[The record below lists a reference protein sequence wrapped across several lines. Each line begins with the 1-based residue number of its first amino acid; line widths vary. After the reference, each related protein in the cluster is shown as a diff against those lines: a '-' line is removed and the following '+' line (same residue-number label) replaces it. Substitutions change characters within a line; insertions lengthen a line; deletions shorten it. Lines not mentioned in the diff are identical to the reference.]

1 MIERVERRAQLE
13 GVQNIDARVA
23 DVYELPYQDGT
34 FDAIYMIAVIGEI
47 PDPGQAMR
55 EFHRVLSPTGTL
67 AFSELLLD
75 PDYPRAGTLVRWAT
89 PAGFRLQRK
98 VGDFFHYTLRFE
110 KAQMTAG
117 SV

>member
-1 MIERVERRAQLE
+1 MGDRTRGHLRRKLQPPGEMAIRHGIEPGMTVLE
-13 GVQNIDARVA
+13 VG
-23 DVYELPYQDGT
+23 
-34 FDAIYMIAVIGEI
+34 
-47 PDPGQAMR
+47 PGNGR
-55 EFHRVLSPTGTL
+55 YT
-67 AFSELLLD
+67 LD

-110 KAQMTAG
+110 KAQMTVG